1 MTSVKKNGHRRIS
14 SITERRRKQLIQLD
28 DTRVRTNPN
37 WDWVNYK
44 GAWTTNIVIICAMR
58 ILFGVVPIIT
68 PELAWTLTNVCH
80 NIASFI
86 MFHWIIGTPFEF
98 QGGACDGLTLWEQ
111 IDNGVQFTPSKK
123 FFTALPIA

>member
-80 NIASFI
+80 NIVRELHSPPFYLFIFISFL
-86 MFHWIIGTPFEF
+86 MKNET
-98 QGGACDGLTLWEQ
+98 
-111 IDNGVQFTPSKK
+111 NGEKVK
-123 FFTALPIA
+123 